1 MTQTILRP
9 LSGNIAKR
17 PSPNLYSGLARNTKS
32 YIHLSMSSRMNWKLT
47 STLDLNLL
55 YEEEIH
61 WKFLIICENTIMNN
75 CCFAMMTH
83 PD

>member
-1 MTQTILRP
+1 MSVLQPQKCRFSLLTAL
-9 LSGNIAKR
+9 
-17 PSPNLYSGLARNTKS
+17 LAEKG
-32 YIHLSMSSRMNWKLT
+32 
-47 STLDLNLL
+47 
-55 YEEEIH
+55 EIH

>member
-55 YEEEIH
+55 YEEDECETFTVETLL
-61 WKFLIICENTIMNN
+61 FLVQTPVQARAESG
-75 CCFAMMTH
+75 
-83 PD
+83 